1 MSRIKGGQRLNV
13 VRSHLLLNQGQTS
26 TQSKQKWVFLINKK
40 DKTEYQ
46 RLQIIK
52 ESLISSTVNSP
63 TKSPRSIFV
72 YNRKRPKSTTINW

>member
-1 MSRIKGGQRLNV
+1 MSRMKGGQHLNV
-13 VRSHLLLNQGQTS
+13 VRPHLLLNQGQTS
-26 TQSKQKWVFLINKK
+26 TQSKPKWVFLINKK

-72 YNRKRPKSTTINW
+72 YYRNRPKSTTINW